1 MRVELIL
8 LWWQIVK
15 WAYSFAW
22 FILINSASI
31 TKYYQVMHTSDT
43 KLNFT
48 WWEPCMYFFHRRY
61 IFSNILGNLH
71 KNDRYEHICLF
82 ISHTKDGGLKSS
94 WILLEPISYN
104 SFDINSEYTFCSW
117 GDLKYHGKGRKDTI

>member
-1 MRVELIL
+1 MMRTVHVIFFIEDIYFLIS
-8 LWWQIVK
+8 WG
-15 WAYSFAW
+15 
-22 FILINSASI
+22 
-31 TKYYQVMHTSDT
+31 T
-43 KLNFT
+43 
-48 WWEPCMYFFHRRY
+48 Y
-61 IFSNILGNLH
+61 I

-82 ISHTKDGGLKSS
+82 ISHTKDGDLKSS